1 MNAGLAITTYATLL
15 YLAPGVG
22 YAGMKLLQGDVVAA
36 AVGLVGAV
44 LALAFALAMF
54 AAWQAHVSPGR
65 TRGVR
70 LR

>member
-22 YAGMKLLQGDVVAA
+22 YAAVKLLQGDLLGAA
-36 AVGLVGAV
+36 AVLGGAVGA
-44 LALAFALAMF
+44 LLFALAMF
-54 AAWQAHVSPGR
+54 AAWQAHVAPVR

-70 LR
+70 L